1 MNRPIA
7 GITRTDT
14 PLAPGLRDAPG
25 LRLRGF
31 RQGRR
36 LEYRFSGDQAADVS
50 LIDGWTFEELFNLC
64 GMDEADAAAF
74 DGPARGRL
82 AKGRPA
88 SGRTE
93 TLYTHC
99 GGWQSWSAGWEL
111 GANER
116 LPRKVALIPEL
127 LKQTNRDGDS
137 ALPFQDAR
145 PTDWLTGHFI
155 IYIRSGD
162 RYLCLASRDGG
173 RLPPVTYRINRSQ
186 RRVTAEVFCPGKV
199 FYPGETAAELTLF
212 FAQGYFGFK
221 DTLKELYQ
229 QEDVFQRLNFL
240 RGLDSGAAAPPAKDA
255 LPGGYESW
263 YNRYTNISEEFILED
278 LDALG
283 AAGNLIKLRYID
295 RGKPAVFQ
303 IDDGWEK
310 AVGEWEADPKRFPRG
325 LAPVAARIEEA
336 GYVPGLWLAPFLV
349 TRSSRMFAERPGW
362 LLRSAA
368 GGGPVVAGYNP
379 HWDKRFYCLD
389 LSRKDVLDYLGALI
403 ERVIDEWGFRYIK
416 LDFLYAGLLAGDFAE
431 GGSPYEHYERAC
443 GVLTSRNC
451 TAPVHGGGNSSL
463 PAAYL
468 GCGLPLGPSYRHFPL
483 SRIGADTMER
493 WDWTA
498 AKLIGHA
505 GRPGAYVSLM
515 DTIGRSYLDGTVYI
529 SDPDVIFLRSKNCRL
544 AEHEKELIALVN
556 FLLGGQ
562 IMFSDDPL
570 DLAPADIALTRRVA
584 GLYDQLA
591 GDEYGA
597 VRIAR
602 EVFRLESRAG
612 SITGLINLS
621 KRLFS
626 LEGQAEPLRSALS
639 GKDGFLTDHRVFKG
653 GAAFFRPHTITIRR
667 LV

>member
-1 MNRPIA
+1 MDRPIA
-7 GITRTDT
+7 GISRTDT
-14 PLAPGLRDAPG
+14 PLEPRPLQ
-25 LRLRGF
+25 RGF
-31 RQGRR
+31 RQGIR
-36 LEYRFSGDQAADVS
+36 LEYRFSGDQGAGVS
-50 LIDGWTFEELFNLC
+50 LIDGWTFEELFTLC

-74 DGPARGRL
+74 GRS
-82 AKGRPA
+82 AFSHSA
-88 SGRTE
+88 FGRTDSDRAE
-93 TLYTHC
+93 ALYTHC

-111 GANER
+111 GPNER

-137 ALPFQDAR
+137 ALPFEDSR
-145 PTDWLTGHFI
+145 PQDWLTGHFI

-162 RYLCLASRDGG
+162 RYFCLASEDGG
-173 RLPPVTYRINRSQ
+173 RLPPVTYRINRSL

-212 FAQGYFGFK
+212 FAHGYFAFK

-229 QEDVFQRLNFL
+229 QEDAFRRLNFL
-240 RGLDSGAAAPPAKDA
+240 RGLASGDAAPPSKDA

-263 YNRYTNISEEFILED
+263 YNRYTNISEAFILED

-283 AAGNLIKLRYID
+283 KTGNLIKLRYTG

-303 IDDGWEK
+303 IDDGWEQ
-310 AVGEWEADPKRFPRG
+310 AVGDWEADPKRFPRG

-336 GYVPGLWLAPFLV
+336 GYIPGLWLAPFLV
-349 TRSSRMFAERPGW
+349 TRSSRTFAERPGW
-362 LLRSAA
+362 LLR
-368 GGGPVVAGYNP
+368 GVNDGEPVAAGYNP

-389 LSRKDVLDYLGALI
+389 LSRKDVLDCLGKLI
-403 ERVIDEWGFRYIK
+403 EQVIDEWGFRYIK

-443 GVLTSRNC
+443 GILTSRER
-451 TAPVHGGGNSSL
+451 TLAVQGGGNSSL
-463 PAAYL
+463 PVAYL

-483 SRIGADTMER
+483 SRIGADTLER
-493 WDWTA
+493 WDWPA
-498 AKLIGHA
+498 AKLIGHT

-562 IMFSDDPL
+562 IMFSDDPR
-570 DLAPADIALTRRVA
+570 DLAPGDIALTGRIA

-602 EVFRLESRAG
+602 EVFRLESRSG

-626 LEGQAEPLRSALS
+626 LEGHEGPLRSALS
-639 GKDGFLTDHRVFKG
+639 GAGGFLIDHRVFKG
-653 GAAFFRPHTITIRR
+653 RAAFFRPHTITIRR
-667 LV
+667 LVPGAAD